1 MLKIAFMNHL
11 VSPSLLA
18 ADFLNLGK
26 DIRMLNRSH
35 ADWIHCDIM
44 DGMFVPNLSF
54 GLPVVEHIKKIAEK
68 PLDVH
73 LMIMDPDRYLSRV
86 RDAGADILT
95 VQYEACTH
103 LHRTVSEIR
112 RLGMKAGV
120 AINPHTPV
128 SLLQN
133 ILPSIDMVLIM
144 TVNPGFGGQ
153 SFIGESFVKI
163 RELSEMIGR
172 GDYNVMIQ
180 IDGGVDTGNARELV
194 EAGVNVL
201 VAGNAVFASPDPEE
215 TIRKL
220 KLFAE

>member
-1 MLKIAFMNHL
+1 MPKTAFMNHL

-26 DIRMLNRSH
+26 DVRMVNLSL

-44 DGMFVPNLSF
+44 DGLFVPNISF
-54 GLPVVEHIKKIAEK
+54 GLPVIEHISKIAEK

-73 LMIMDPDRYLSRV
+73 LMIVDPDRYLSRF
-86 RDAGADILT
+86 RDAGASILT

-103 LHRTVSEIR
+103 LNRTVSEIR

-128 SLLQN
+128 TLLQN
-133 ILPSIDMVLIM
+133 ILPYIDMVLIM

-153 SFIGESFVKI
+153 SFIPESYNKI
-163 RELSEMIGR
+163 RELSDMIAKG
-172 GDYNVMIQ
+172 GFSVMIQ
-180 IDGGVDTGNARELV
+180 VDGGVDTKNAQTLV

-201 VAGNAVFASPDPEE
+201 VAGNAVFSSPDPEG

-220 KLFAE
+220 KLFT

>member
-1 MLKIAFMNHL
+1 MDHL

-18 ADFLNLGK
+18 ADFLNLGR
-26 DIRMLNRSH
+26 DISMVNKSL

-44 DGMFVPNLSF
+44 DGVFVPNISF
-54 GLPVVEHIKKIAEK
+54 GLPVVEQIKKIAEK

-73 LMIMDPDRYLSRV
+73 LMIVDPDRFLSRFH
-86 RDAGADILT
+86 DAGANILT

-103 LHRTVSEIR
+103 LQRTVTEIR

-128 SLLQN
+128 SHLVN
-133 ILPSIDMVLIM
+133 TLPFVDMVLVM

-153 SFIGESFVKI
+153 SFINESYDKI
-163 RELSEMIGR
+163 TRLRKMIDDG
-172 GDYNVMIQ
+172 GYNVLIEV
-180 IDGGVDTGNARELV
+180 DGGIDTRNALKLFES
-194 EAGVNVL
+194 GVNVL
-201 VAGNAVFASPDPEE
+201 VSGNAIFSSPDPAE

-220 KLFAE
+220 KKSD